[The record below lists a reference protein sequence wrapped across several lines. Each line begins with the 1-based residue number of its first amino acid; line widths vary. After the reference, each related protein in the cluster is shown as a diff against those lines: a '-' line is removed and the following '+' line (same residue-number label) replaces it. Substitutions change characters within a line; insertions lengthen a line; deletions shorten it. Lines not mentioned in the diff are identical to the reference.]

1 MTRGQDTS
9 HDDKADLMT
18 TDATGAAADAADD
31 WQQWHEGRLETVS
44 APYGPARAHRNVPPV
59 PETA

>member
-1 MTRGQDTS
+1 
-9 HDDKADLMT
+9 MT

-44 APYGPARAHRNVPPV
+44 APYGPARAHRNVPP
-59 PETA
+59 A

>member
-1 MTRGQDTS
+1 MTT
-9 HDDKADLMT
+9 KADLMT
-18 TDATGAAADAADD
+18 TDATGAAADAADAADD